1 MSNQT
6 DSTKVIFFALLA
18 NLGIAASKLAG
29 AFISKSSAMF
39 SEAIHSLVDTLNQI
53 LLIIG
58 HKRAQLPPTEKHP
71 LGYGAE
77 SFFWS
82 FLVAILLF
90 SMGGLFAIREGIHKL
105 TSPEAIHAPWI
116 SLGILIVSLIL
127 ESLSFRSCLSEI
139 KSKNQNLN
147 LWSWFKN
154 TTQAELLVVFTEDLA
169 ALMGLLVATLSLILA
184 WVTGDSKWDAIGS
197 ISVGTILVVVAIL
210 LSIEIRSL
218 LIGEA
223 PGNEF
228 KTYIEKEVRTWIPEG
243 RVLRFLALQ
252 QGGGRVLISYKIHPG
267 SVTDVKTLIELMN
280 QIEKNTK
287 IRFPEIAWQFVEPD
301 FEA

>member
-1 MSNQT
+1 MSHQT
-6 DSTKVIFFALLA
+6 DSTKVIFFAVLA

-39 SEAIHSLVDTLNQI
+39 SEAIHSLVDTLNQV

-105 TSPEAIHAPWI
+105 NSPEAIHAPWI
-116 SLGILIVSLIL
+116 SLGILIISLIL
-127 ESLSFRSCLSEI
+127 ESLSFRSCLHEI
-139 KSKNQNLN
+139 RIKNKSLS

-169 ALMGLLVATLSLILA
+169 ALMGLIVATFSLILA
-184 WVTGDSKWDAIGS
+184 WVTGNSKWDAIGS
-197 ISVGTILVVVAIL
+197 ISVGAILVVVAIL

-223 PGNEF
+223 PGNDF
-228 KTYIEKEVRTWIPEG
+228 KSHVEEEVQKRIPEG
-243 RVLRFLALQ
+243 KVLRFLALQ
-252 QGGGRVLISYKIHPG
+252 LGGGRVLLSYKIHPG
-267 SVTDVKTLIELMN
+267 TVTDVKTLIDLIN
-280 QIEKNTK
+280 QIEANTK
-287 IRFPEIAWQFVEPD
+287 SRYPEIAWQFVEPD